1 MQHLCRRCFLQEL
14 RIIESKKEWIN
25 DLNVFPVPDGD
36 TGTNMTLTI
45 MSAAKEVS
53 AIANPTME
61 SLSKAISTGSLRG
74 ARGNSGVIL
83 SQLLRGFTKE
93 ISHVSEITVETLAVA
108 TQRATETA
116 IRLL

>member
-1 MQHLCRRCFLQEL
+1 
-14 RIIESKKEWIN
+14 
-25 DLNVFPVPDGD
+25 
-36 TGTNMTLTI
+36 MTLTI

-93 ISHVSEITVETLAVA
+93 MSHVSDITVETLAVA

-116 IRLL
+116 YKAVMKPKEGTILTVAKGVSDKAAEVAGM

>member
-1 MQHLCRRCFLQEL
+1 
-14 RIIESKKEWIN
+14 
-25 DLNVFPVPDGD
+25 
-36 TGTNMTLTI
+36 
-45 MSAAKEVS
+45 
-53 AIANPTME
+53 ME

-116 IRLL
+116 YKAVMKPRKEQSLQLQRVYLIKRQRLQGM